1 MASSSTAS
9 VTSRHNKAPVASA
22 SVNPICRP
30 ALSNPSCNGRGA
42 NRSRALT
49 NSLIF
54 IVNRKFGCKY
64 SKKQWIENVFYS
76 FYKISVTNLSNRRF
90 SSNKNSYRKMFYHEK
105 DYLCERLL

>member
-1 MASSSTAS
+1 M
-9 VTSRHNKAPVASA
+9 
-22 SVNPICRP
+22 
-30 ALSNPSCNGRGA
+30 
-42 NRSRALT
+42 
-49 NSLIF
+49 
-54 IVNRKFGCKY
+54 NRKFGCKY